1 MKQFSLILL
10 SSFLIIS
17 CGGGSGHGGG
27 FVDTTP
33 ILAPSQTAIAV
44 D

>member
-17 CGGGSGHGGG
+17 CGGGSGHVGG